1 MFVHSDQVKVDP
13 QGRLHTFCHAVR
25 GKWHMMGV
33 TLTGGGA
40 LNWFVEN
47 LCQELTAKTKDP
59 FKVLN
64 AEAAAVP
71 PGSEGLFFLPY
82 LAGERTPHADP
93 DARGCFCLLY
103 TSPSPRDATLSR
115 MPSSA

>member
-1 MFVHSDQVKVDP
+1 MSD
-13 QGRLHTFCHAVR
+13 
-25 GKWHMMGV
+25 WHMMGV

-64 AEAAAVP
+64 AEAAAC
-71 PGSEGLFFLPY
+71 SLPKI
-82 LAGERTPHADP
+82 
-93 DARGCFCLLY
+93 
-103 TSPSPRDATLSR
+103 
-115 MPSSA
+115 